1 MDGPVVALAT
11 VGATVFD
18 EALVEGEV
26 VSDAVLPSLVL
37 FAVEGEVIHDVLV
50 DVTEHHLLVRVTED
64 RHRYESNV

>member
-1 MDGPVVALAT
+1 MDGPVVALAA

-50 DVTEHHLLVRVTED
+50 DVTEYHLLVRVTED